1 MKASTSLRRNLT
13 YRPRDTDFSLPA
25 LAYEVRFHVQDG
37 RRLFRSQEL
46 DPAAVIIVAR
56 FQEEP
61 KPVFPGLKLPEEFR
75 HLLGRKGLEL
85 LVLTTHG

>member
-1 MKASTSLRRNLT
+1 MLIH
-13 YRPRDTDFSLPA
+13 
-25 LAYEVRFHVQDG
+25 EVRFHVQDG